1 MVWYFVH
8 NMHKVMM
15 LVLILFMFVLV
26 LLKLTFNRYFWTV
39 IVEFFLQC
47 NQYIVKVGLHSS
59 LPMSCVFCLPGTIH
73 TNWRF
78 SKRIQQQWHLWM
90 AIQESRCPCDWV
102 RLAIRLCLYIGQV
115 TDMHFHW
122 VWEHFKTAWWGSWY
136 KCCPVCKSTTGW
148 WCPYALYIWLVR
160 MLKYEEQSKKK

>member
-1 MVWYFVH
+1 MIGCQSLPFTTKAMVRYFVH
-8 NMHKVMM
+8 NVDKVMM
-15 LVLILFMFVLV
+15 VVLILFMFVLV
-26 LLKLTFNRYFWTV
+26 LLKLTFNSYFCTV

-59 LPMSCVFCLPGTIH
+59 LPMSCVFCLPGTLH
-73 TNWRF
+73 TNWWF

-102 RLAIRLCLYIGQV
+102 SLAIRLCLYIGQV
-115 TDMHFHW
+115 TDMHFHL
-122 VWEHFKTAWWGSWY
+122 VWEHFK
-136 KCCPVCKSTTGW
+136 TGW

-160 MLKYEEQSKKK
+160 MLKYKEQSKKQ